1 MDIQYVYPSPD
12 QKVGALDPRTATGNQ
27 ASLISGGDVSFKD
40 FLDIINPL
48 QQLPIIGNLYRAAT
62 GDTISTG
69 ARLAGGMLLGG
80 PIGFMVA
87 ALAAGFES
95 ATGNGIGETMLAA
108 LSDGSDTERQYALA
122 AYRKT
127 NELG

>member
-12 QKVGALDPRTATGNQ
+12 QKLGVTDFRTATGNQ
-27 ASLISGGDVSFKD
+27 ASLIGNEVSFKD

-48 QQLPIIGNLYRAAT
+48 QQLPVIGDLYRAAA
-62 GDTISTG
+62 GDTISAG

-80 PIGFMVA
+80 PIGFMLA
-87 ALAAGFES
+87 ALSAGFES

-108 LSDGSDTERQYALA
+108 VSGNQTERQYAAA

-127 NELG
+127 GQLSS